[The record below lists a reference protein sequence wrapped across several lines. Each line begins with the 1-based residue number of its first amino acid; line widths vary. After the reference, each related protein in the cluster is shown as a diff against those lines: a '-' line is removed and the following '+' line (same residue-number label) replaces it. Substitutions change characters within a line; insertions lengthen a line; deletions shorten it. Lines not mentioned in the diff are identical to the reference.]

1 MVEPIRIFGLIF
13 LILFSSLLHAKLAM
27 NEAEEIIYSF
37 KTGITQTVNSRN
49 PSNLADFF
57 ESDALMVLGNAK
69 LIRSRETIRVFMQ
82 APYLE
87 EDLKISHFVID
98 KIDADPVIEILD
110 DNTFIS
116 TGTAQYKIVFNKA
129 KSITLP
135 NRWIAT
141 FHRKEGKWG
150 IASYQGTVNAF
161 DNPYIEDMRHIFYL
175 ISLVTFLLGIIVT
188 VAWRRIKKRRIA

>member
-13 LILFSSLLHAKLAM
+13 LILFSSLLHAKLAI
-27 NEAEEIIYSF
+27 NEAEEIVHSF
-37 KTGITQTVNSRN
+37 KAGIIKVVNSNN

-57 ESDALMVLGNAK
+57 EPDALMVLGNAK
-69 LIRSRETIRVFMQ
+69 LIRSQDTIRVFMQ

-98 KIDADPVIEILD
+98 KIDVDPVIAILD

-116 TGTAQYKIVFNKA
+116 TGTAHYKIVFNKA
-129 KSITLP
+129 KRITLP

-141 FHRKEGKWG
+141 FHRKEGRWG

-161 DNPYIEDMRHIFYL
+161 DNPYIEDMRNIFHL
-175 ISLVTFLLGIIVT
+175 ISLVTFLLGIIVA

>member
-1 MVEPIRIFGLIF
+1 
-13 LILFSSLLHAKLAM
+13 M